1 MKRIFYFATT
11 LLLLLGTTTNT
22 QAQGYIKLKSG
33 NKQITINE
41 QQIDEFIEKFEE
53 RISDFAES
61 IDANHIEFTFGD
73 NTFAEAKITR
83 NDGALSNGKGSDR
96 FRGSSRIIT
105 EERQVSSNYR
115 GVVASR
121 AVKVTLNDRAGST
134 AIVRANDNLMP
145 YISIKENEG
154 VLHITIDDE
163 IRTINN
169 VTAEVSLPKSARI
182 SELKAT
188 SAAKI
193 NVEHKIE
200 ASELDIE
207 ASSAADIRIVKADVS
222 ECDIELSSAASVGAS
237 VKATECSI
245 KAISAAKANVHLL
258 VNNCEAKAS
267 SAANITLLGKAGSL
281 NLEASSAAD
290 IKATEVDVMV
300 GTIADAS
307 SGANIKVCAG
317 KSLKAQASSGGTVA
331 YKGSHDLDIHIK
343 KSSGGSVRQM

>member
-1 MKRIFYFATT
+1 MKYIFYFAATA
-11 LLLLLGTTTNT
+11 LLLLGTTTNT
-22 QAQGYIKLKSG
+22 QAQGYIMLKSG
-33 NKQITINE
+33 DKQITITE
-41 QQIDEFIEKFEE
+41 RQIEKFLDEMEE

-134 AIVRANDNLMP
+134 AIIRANDNLMP
-145 YISIKENEG
+145 YISIKENDG

-193 NVEHKIE
+193 HVEHNIE

-207 ASSAADIRIVKADVS
+207 ASSAADIRIAKADVS
-222 ECDIELSSAASVGAS
+222 ECDIELSSAASVVAS

-245 KAISAAKANVHLL
+245 KAASTAKVKANLL
-258 VNNCEAKAS
+258 VNECYADASSAATITLSGEAGTLNVQAS
-267 SAANITLLGKAGSL
+267 SAANI
-281 NLEASSAAD
+281 
-290 IKATEVDVMV
+290 KATEIKALVK
-300 GTIADAS
+300 TNADSS
-307 SGANIKVCAG
+307 SGANIKVNAG
-317 KSLKAQASSGGTVA
+317 KALSANASSGGTVG
-331 YKGSHDLDIHIK
+331 YKSEHDVDIHIK
-343 KSSGGSVRQM
+343 KSSGGSVYKL